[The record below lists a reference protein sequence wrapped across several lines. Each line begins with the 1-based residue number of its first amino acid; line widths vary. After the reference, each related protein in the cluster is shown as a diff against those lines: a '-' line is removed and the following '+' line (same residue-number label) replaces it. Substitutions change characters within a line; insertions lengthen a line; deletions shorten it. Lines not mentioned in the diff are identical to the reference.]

1 MHTHINKIDKNIPLS
16 NLNTFGSDYFAKYY
30 ISISKIEK
38 LYDLINTHEIKDI
51 PKLVLGGG
59 SNVLFTR
66 NFDGLVI
73 KLCNNEISIIKE
85 DISYVWLQ
93 VDAGIIWHEFVLFCI
108 KNGYGGVENLS
119 LIPGTVGGSP
129 VSNIGAYG
137 VEVSSTVEEVHA
149 LDLISG
155 DIKKFNNSECSFGYR
170 KSLFKENKKYLVT
183 NVVFR
188 LEKHPN
194 LVLHYGSLDKEL
206 HIKGIL
212 NPTIKD
218 VSDLVISIRQS
229 KLPDPKKISNAGSF
243 FKNPI
248 ISKEKYEMM
257 KSLNAEVPGY
267 IVSDESIKVPAAWL
281 IEDCGWKG
289 KRIGNVGVSPGHAL
303 VLVRYSEGTG
313 LDVYELSKRIQD
325 DVYSKWDIKIE
336 PEVEIY

>member
-16 NLNTFGSDYFAKYY
+16 NLNTFGSDYLAKYY
-30 ISISKIEK
+30 ISINKIEK
-38 LYDLINTHEIKDI
+38 LYDLINTHEMTDI
-51 PKLVLGGG
+51 PKLILGGG

-73 KLCNNEISIIKE
+73 KLCNKEILIVKQDTSN
-85 DISYVWLQ
+85 VWLQ

-137 VEVSSTVEEVHA
+137 VEVCNTVEEVHV
-149 LDLISG
+149 LDLTSG
-155 DIKKFNNSECSFGYR
+155 AIIKFKNSECSFGYR
-170 KSLFKENKKYLVT
+170 KSLFKDNKKYLVT
-183 NVVFR
+183 SVVFM

-206 HIKGIL
+206 HVRGIL

-229 KLPDPKKISNAGSF
+229 KLPDPKKIYNAGSF

-248 ISKEKYEMM
+248 ISKEKYETM
-257 KSLNAEVPGY
+257 KSLNSEVPGY

-281 IEDCGWKG
+281 IEDSGWKG

-313 LDVYELSKRIQD
+313 LEVYELSKRIQG
-325 DVYSKWDIKIE
+325 DVYKKWDIKIE